1 MKIAETIN
9 PGSDD
14 ILVEIGPGTGALT
27 EVLRGL
33 PAKYYAV
40 EIDRRV
46 ILDLEISFPEVK
58 IIEADFMKFDLINL
72 FQSEN
77 EKKLII
83 AGNIPYNLTSPIL
96 FKLLENRDIIKTA
109 TMMIQLEVA
118 ERIAAKPGT
127 RNSGILSTLA
137 QTFCGAELCFKVSRD
152 VFFPKPDVTSAVIRL
167 TFDGRNPDIN
177 FDFFRRM
184 VKAAFSKRRKQLKNS
199 FKGTEFEQ
207 YLSDTEMPVD
217 MMMRPEQLIL
227 PDFYKLYNYFFSR
240 ANIDSIK

>member
-1 MKIAETIN
+1 M
-9 PGSDD
+9 
-14 ILVEIGPGTGALT
+14 VEIGPGTGALT

-33 PAKYYAV
+33 PQVYYAV

-58 IIEADFMKFDLINL
+58 IIEADFMKYDLEGL
-72 FQSEN
+72 FHSVKG
-77 EKKLII
+77 KKLTI

-96 FKLLENRDIIKTA
+96 FKLLENRGIISTA

-118 ERIAAKPGT
+118 ERIAAKPGS

-137 QTFCGAELCFKVSRD
+137 QTFCSAELCFKVSREA
-152 VFFPKPDVTSAVIRL
+152 FFPKPDVTSAVIKL
-167 TFDGRNPDIN
+167 TFDGRNPEIE

-199 FKGTEFEQ
+199 FKGTEFEE
-207 YLSDTEMPVD
+207 YLSDTEMPVN
-217 MMMRPEQLIL
+217 MMMRPEQLTL
-227 PDFYKLYNYFFSR
+227 PDFYSLYTYFLKRVNNNPSHE
-240 ANIDSIK
+240 